1 MKIIV
6 PEFSLVLLVGT
17 SGSGKSTF
25 ARAHFRPT
33 EVVSS
38 DHCRALVSDDE
49 ADQSATKDAFEVL
62 HFIAAK
68 RLARGRLTAVDA
80 TNVEPQARHPL
91 LALAHEHHAAPVAI
105 VLDLPEQIAHE
116 RNRHRPGR
124 VVAPHIVRQQHESL
138 RHSLA
143 GLEGEG
149 FRQVYVLSSPE
160 EVAAATVERRPAQ

>member
-6 PEFSLVLLVGT
+6 PEFSLVLLVGA

-25 ARAHFRPT
+25 ARAHFKAT

-38 DHCRALVSDDE
+38 DRCRALVSDDE
-49 ADQSATKDAFEVL
+49 ADQSATQDAFEIL
-62 HFIAAK
+62 HLIAAK
-68 RLARGRLTAVDA
+68 RLARGRLTVIDA
-80 TNVEPQARHPL
+80 TNVEPQARRSL
-91 LALAHEHHAAPVAI
+91 LALAHEHQAAPVAI

-116 RNRHRPGR
+116 RNWQRPGR
-124 VVAPHIVRQQHESL
+124 VVAPHIVRQQQQDL
-138 RHSLA
+138 RRSLA

-160 EVAAATVERRPAQ
+160 QVAAATVERRPAQ